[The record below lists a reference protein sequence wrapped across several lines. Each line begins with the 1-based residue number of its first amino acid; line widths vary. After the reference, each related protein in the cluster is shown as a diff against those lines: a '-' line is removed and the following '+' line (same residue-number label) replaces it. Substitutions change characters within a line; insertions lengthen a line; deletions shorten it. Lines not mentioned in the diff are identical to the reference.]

1 MQKKEYL
8 SKAMDWVKSKSTYTV
23 RAKAEGF
30 EDTKIFTNKSSEET
44 IQPDISYITN
54 RGNKHFTEIAMKSD
68 KPQKLITRWKLL
80 STMAS
85 LKNGKLHL
93 LAPRGHKMFTQRLVD
108 KYNIR
113 AKVYSL

>member
-1 MQKKEYL
+1 MPKKEYL
-8 SKAMDWVKSKSTYTV
+8 SKALDWVKSKSTYTV
-23 RAKAEGF
+23 KSQAEGY
-30 EDTKIFTNKSSEET
+30 ENTKTFTNKSSLET

-54 RGNKHFTEIAMKSD
+54 RGNKHFTEIALKSD

-85 LKNGKLHL
+85 MKNGKLHL

-113 AKVYSL
+113 AMVYSL